1 MWSKILNVL
10 LVAAVLLLVYNM
22 FIKTPNIE
30 HGEVAPSIETE
41 LIDGSTFRMDQ
52 LKGNYVLVDFWAS
65 WCGPCIKDS
74 PKVVNLFNKFHDK
87 TFKDADNF
95 EVVSV
100 ALEKRE
106 GSWEKMAKRFGFA
119 WDYQI
124 VDIVQF
130 VRLSPF
136 ANAYDVT
143 EIPTK
148 FLINPDGNIIGVDL
162 PAEDIDRLLT
172 SRLQ

>member
-10 LVAAVLLLVYNM
+10 LVAAVLLLIYNM
-22 FIKTPNIE
+22 FIKTPDIE
-30 HGEVAPSIETE
+30 HGEAAPSIEAE
-41 LIDGSTFRMDQ
+41 LIDGSTFTMDQ

-74 PKVVNLFNKFHDK
+74 PKVVGLFNKFHDK
-87 TFKDADNF
+87 SFKDAENF

-100 ALEKRE
+100 ALEKKDGR
-106 GSWEKMAKRFGFA
+106 WQKMAERFGFT

-124 VDIVQF
+124 VDVVQF
-130 VRLSPF
+130 VRLSSF

-143 EIPTK
+143 DIPSK

>member
-22 FIKTPNIE
+22 FIKTPDIE
-30 HGEVAPSIETE
+30 HGEKAPAIETE
-41 LIDGSTFRMDQ
+41 LIDGTTFTMDQ

-74 PKVVNLFNKFHDK
+74 PKVVGLFNKFHDK
-87 TFKDADNF
+87 SFKDAENF

-100 ALEKRE
+100 ALEKKDGR
-106 GSWEKMAKRFGFA
+106 WQKMAERFGFT

-124 VDIVQF
+124 VDVVKF
-130 VRLSPF
+130 VRLSAF
-136 ANAYDVT
+136 ASAYDVT
-143 EIPTK
+143 DIPTK